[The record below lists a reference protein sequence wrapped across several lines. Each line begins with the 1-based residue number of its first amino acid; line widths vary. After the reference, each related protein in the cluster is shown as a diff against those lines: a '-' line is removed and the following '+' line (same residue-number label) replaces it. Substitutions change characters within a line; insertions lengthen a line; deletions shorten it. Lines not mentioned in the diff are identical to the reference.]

1 DCAFYTIYI
10 MELNVNVQVD
20 ENGVPFNVVDFLVS
34 QVVTDCAQNSTIISE
49 IDGMPLVDGRA
60 YWIGVV
66 ASDDWLNEDLGN
78 VNIVEATPLRNLIN
92 VNIAP
97 ERIHTLNAWDLPD
110 DDGTAI
116 EVLWEPDVSDDFDY
130 YVVWASD
137 SDITDLTGSDALY
150 SPDYSLCGCMKVS
163 NQKNGDSGEALTVV
177 MYKAR
182 YDGYEQG
189 IVPDVELNV
198 AVTVYDIK
206 GNVHLDGLNTVS
218 VTPINNSLDETAPDR
233 LNLVLLSDYS
243 GDAGDKLVLD
253 FDLSDASDVDEYR
266 VYAAT
271 WDFEGE
277 VGIGQKGPDNY
288 IMKLDRNP
296 TLPLVIDELFDD
308 PLIPG
313 LTVYVAVVVVD
324 TSGNAHMTGLTMA
337 AAAPMDN
344 LGDDPGA
351 HLPTIADLNVEW
363 VSAGSRILVSW
374 SPTGDSTVQSF
385 KIYISDEQFDNVEDA
400 VLVDTV
406 FASNSLFISTDN
418 HESLDNETTWWVGV
432 SASECG
438 EGWPDCPIFRRVIT
452 PLYLSTPGSS
462 GSTEGDAKS
471 SKDGFSLSSYATPQ
485 NMLAAALGI
494 AILLLLVM
502 MMRGKTPKK
511 GKSHWDLES
520 TWGIDI
526 QPRTEWDDDFDVL
539 STPKSEMTSGIMS
552 AAQNIGQQRDSIPMP
567 DMGAQVPIQNQP
579 ASNFTGLTNDLLDE
593 PAKKSGSSIDTS
605 FLDDL
610 L

>member
-1 DCAFYTIYI
+1 
-10 MELNVNVQVD
+10 
-20 ENGVPFNVVDFLVS
+20 
-34 QVVTDCAQNSTIISE
+34 
-49 IDGMPLVDGRA
+49 
-60 YWIGVV
+60 
-66 ASDDWLNEDLGN
+66 
-78 VNIVEATPLRNLIN
+78 
-92 VNIAP
+92 
-97 ERIHTLNAWDLPD
+97 
-110 DDGTAI
+110 
-116 EVLWEPDVSDDFDY
+116 
-130 YVVWASD
+130 
-137 SDITDLTGSDALY
+137 
-150 SPDYSLCGCMKVS
+150 
-163 NQKNGDSGEALTVV
+163 
-177 MYKAR
+177 
-182 YDGYEQG
+182 
-189 IVPDVELNV
+189 
-198 AVTVYDIK
+198 
-206 GNVHLDGLNTVS
+206 
-218 VTPINNSLDETAPDR
+218 
-233 LNLVLLSDYS
+233 
-243 GDAGDKLVLD
+243 
-253 FDLSDASDVDEYR
+253 
-266 VYAAT
+266 
-271 WDFEGE
+271 
-277 VGIGQKGPDNY
+277 
-288 IMKLDRNP
+288 
-296 TLPLVIDELFDD
+296 
-308 PLIPG
+308 
-313 LTVYVAVVVVD
+313 
-324 TSGNAHMTGLTMA
+324 
-337 AAAPMDN
+337 
-344 LGDDPGA
+344 
-351 HLPTIADLNVEW
+351 
-363 VSAGSRILVSW
+363 
-374 SPTGDSTVQSF
+374 
-385 KIYISDEQFDNVEDA
+385 
-400 VLVDTV
+400 
-406 FASNSLFISTDN
+406 LFISTDN